1 MTRFADPI
9 CNSNAEKFELLRS
22 AVLDGRYLS
31 LGSRRTASP
40 HEFYRYPAR
49 FTPAFARAAI
59 EAFTNCGDLV
69 IDPFVGGGTTLVE
82 ARLAGRMSLG
92 SDLNSL
98 AVFVSQTKSRPHS
111 VPELIAVT
119 DWIDR
124 LPGVLSVRGRI
135 RIDEWNNDGYFRNID
150 TAELAGVRSALSR
163 ARSSLASIDSAS
175 AQNFARL
182 VLLRVGQWAL
192 DMRDVTPSR
201 VEFTSQLQ
209 EMATAMVLAAGDYRR
224 AVRVADQT
232 YDAGGQTRTQVLE
245 QALPGL
251 TDRLAGR
258 VRSPKLIVTSPPYP
272 GVYVNYH
279 RWKVLGRRETPALY
293 WLVNRQDGNGQGFYT
308 MSARSEPTLNKYFGL
323 LEAAYRDVANL
334 ASEETI
340 VVQMVGFH
348 EPETDL
354 PRYLEA
360 MERSGLREFQ
370 IPELA
375 SESGRLWRDVPNR
388 RWWVQDGS
396 KGVHT
401 AKEVVLFHRK
411 SA

>member
-1 MTRFADPI
+1 MTGFGDSISGPH
-9 CNSNAEKFELLRS
+9 SEKFELIRS
-22 AVLDGRYLS
+22 AVLDGGYLS

-59 EAFTNCGDLV
+59 EAFTDRGDLV

-82 ARLAGRMSLG
+82 ARLSGRMSLG

-98 AVFVSQTKSRPHS
+98 AVFVSQTKSRPQS
-111 VPELIAVT
+111 APELKAVT
-119 DWIDR
+119 EWINR
-124 LPGVLSVRGRI
+124 LADVLSVRGRI
-135 RIDEWNNDGYFRNID
+135 RTDEWNDDGYFRNID
-150 TAELAGVRSALSR
+150 TVELAGVRSALSR
-163 ARSSLASIDSAS
+163 ARSSLASIESPSAR
-175 AQNFARL
+175 NFARL
-182 VLLRVGQWAL
+182 ILLRVGQWAL
-192 DMRDVTPSR
+192 DMREFTPTR
-201 VEFTSQLQ
+201 VEFTDRLQ
-209 EMATAMVLAAGDYRR
+209 EMASAMVLAAGDYRR
-224 AVRVADQT
+224 AVWTADQS
-232 YDAGGQTRTQVLE
+232 YDARGQTRTQVIH

-279 RWKVLGRRETPALY
+279 RWKVLGRKETPAPY
-293 WLVNRQDGNGQGFYT
+293 WLVNRRDGNGQGFYT

-323 LEAAYRDVANL
+323 LGAAFQDVANL
-334 ASEETI
+334 ANEQTV

-348 EPETDL
+348 DPEKDL
-354 PRYLEA
+354 PRYLQT
-360 MERSGLREFQ
+360 MEESGLREL
-370 IPELA
+370 IVPELA
-375 SESGRLWRDVPNR
+375 NEAGRLWRSVPNR

-401 AKEVVLFHRK
+401 SKEVVLFHK
-411 SA
+411 KAG

>member
-1 MTRFADPI
+1 
-9 CNSNAEKFELLRS
+9 
-22 AVLDGRYLS
+22 
-31 LGSRRTASP
+31 
-40 HEFYRYPAR
+40 
-49 FTPAFARAAI
+49 
-59 EAFTNCGDLV
+59 
-69 IDPFVGGGTTLVE
+69 
-82 ARLAGRMSLG
+82 MSLG

-111 VPELIAVT
+111 VSELKAVT
-119 DWIDR
+119 EWIDR
-124 LPGVLSVRGRI
+124 LPDVLSVRGRI
-135 RIDEWNNDGYFRNID
+135 RGDEWSNDGYFRNID

-163 ARSSLASIDSAS
+163 ARTSLASIESSS

-182 VLLRVGQWAL
+182 ILLRVGQWAL
-192 DMRDVTPSR
+192 DMRDATPTR
-201 VEFTSQLQ
+201 VEFTGHLE

-224 AVRVADQT
+224 AVWSADQS
-232 YDAGGQTRTQVLE
+232 YDARGQTRTQVIH

-279 RWKVLGRRETPALY
+279 RWKVLGRRETPAPY
-293 WLVNRQDGNGQGFYT
+293 WLVNRRDGNGQGFYT

-323 LEAAYRDVANL
+323 LRAAFQDVANL
-334 ASEETI
+334 ANEQTV

-348 EPETDL
+348 DPEADL
-354 PRYLEA
+354 PRYLQT
-360 MERSGLREFQ
+360 MEESGLQELI

-375 SESGRLWRDVPNR
+375 NDSGRLWRNVPNR

-401 AKEVVLFHRK
+401 AREVVLFHRK
-411 SA
+411 RDSK

>member
-1 MTRFADPI
+1 
-9 CNSNAEKFELLRS
+9 
-22 AVLDGRYLS
+22 
-31 LGSRRTASP
+31 
-40 HEFYRYPAR
+40 
-49 FTPAFARAAI
+49 
-59 EAFTNCGDLV
+59 
-69 IDPFVGGGTTLVE
+69 
-82 ARLAGRMSLG
+82 
-92 SDLNSL
+92 
-98 AVFVSQTKSRPHS
+98 
-111 VPELIAVT
+111 
-119 DWIDR
+119 
-124 LPGVLSVRGRI
+124 
-135 RIDEWNNDGYFRNID
+135 
-150 TAELAGVRSALSR
+150 
-163 ARSSLASIDSAS
+163 
-175 AQNFARL
+175 
-182 VLLRVGQWAL
+182 
-192 DMRDVTPSR
+192 MRDVTPSR

-232 YDAGGQTRTQVLE
+232 YDAGGQTRTQVLQ

-258 VRSPKLIVTSPPYP
+258 IRSPKLIVTSPPYP

-279 RWKVLGRRETPALY
+279 RWKVLGRRETPAPY

-334 ASEETI
+334 ASEETV

-354 PRYLEA
+354 PRYLRA
-360 MERSGLREFQ
+360 MESSGLREFQ

-375 SESGRLWRDVPNR
+375 NDSGRLWRDVPNR

-411 SA
+411 SE